1 MTPREAKRDGISGD
15 FDGRDWLA
23 RKWGLKLIP
32 QAFVLSRGWPGGGIS
47 YGFEAAMAMAAEQ

>member
-32 QAFVLSRGWPGGGIS
+32 QAFVLSRGGRVEG
-47 YGFEAAMAMAAEQ
+47 